1 MGFLV
6 YIRGRVSVK
15 RCCVLREA
23 LCPTDDMSMLTQTFF
38 TGAETNRTNTQSAQV
53 PESCNYN
60 LMARLFVFQSFLCS
74 PLINLISEL
83 FGGSNTLNA
92 LVSIAEAA
100 FSKQ

>member
-1 MGFLV
+1 MVEREVIKCYANAMGFLV

-38 TGAETNRTNTQSAQV
+38 TGAETNRMNTQSAQV

-60 LMARLFVFQSFLCS
+60 FMGRLLSFSHSFVHR
-74 PLINLISEL
+74 
-83 FGGSNTLNA
+83 
-92 LVSIAEAA
+92 
-100 FSKQ
+100 